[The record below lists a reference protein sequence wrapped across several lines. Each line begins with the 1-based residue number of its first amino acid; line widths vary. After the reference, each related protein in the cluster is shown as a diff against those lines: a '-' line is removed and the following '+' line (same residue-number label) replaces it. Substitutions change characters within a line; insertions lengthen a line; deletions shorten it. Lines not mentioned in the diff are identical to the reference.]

1 MKSNEIEIHVTVERT
16 KRIMTSVSI
25 MLLNCGDEMTT
36 NQNKVT
42 FLTPALS
49 LSKLLEAANL
59 EAKKKPKKKQ
69 KKKSTCL
76 QTPSITATPD
86 YLSQVACHFD
96 VVPGVVIEFSVD
108 RLHDGL
114 KGPGAQIDD
123 EGDGP
128 IF

>member
-1 MKSNEIEIHVTVERT
+1 MRS
-16 KRIMTSVSI
+16 SSI
-25 MLLNCGDEMTT
+25 MFLNRGDGMTT

-49 LSKLLEAANL
+49 QKLLEAANL
-59 EAKKKPKKKQ
+59 QRKKKQ
-69 KKKSTCL
+69 TEEKKKKKTSTCL

-96 VVPGVVIEFSVD
+96 VVPGVVIEFSID
-108 RLHDGL
+108 WLNDGL

-123 EGDGP
+123 ERHCP

>member
-1 MKSNEIEIHVTVERT
+1 MR
-16 KRIMTSVSI
+16 
-25 MLLNCGDEMTT
+25 LNCGDEMTT

-49 LSKLLEAANL
+49 LSLSKLLEAANL
-59 EAKKKPKKKQ
+59 EAKKKKKKQ

-123 EGDGP
+123 EGDSP